1 MLQTAPIQV
10 VQISDNHLF
19 ANPTQ
24 KMMGFTTADSLRVVL
39 ETIRQLRLDPD
50 LFLVTGDLS
59 HDETPASYQ
68 NLQDFLLPFE
78 TPVYWIPG
86 NHDDLSVVDSILRTP
101 PISRE
106 KTFTV
111 QNWQFIL
118 LNSQYP
124 GKVYGELTSKSLEN
138 LDFQLTQ
145 HPNQP
150 TLIAL
155 HHPPVEINSQWMDNI
170 RLRNAEDLFTVL
182 DRHSQVKVV
191 IFGHIHQ
198 VFETTR
204 NGVRYLGCPSTCVQ
218 FQPEATELTLDD
230 IATPGFRVLT
240 LYPNGEYDTKIYR
253 TNYQLPAY
261 PDTQT
266 LRAMRAK
273 STRR

>member
-10 VQISDNHLF
+10 IQISDNHLF

-24 KMMGFTTADSLRVVL
+24 KMMGLTTADSLRVVL
-39 ETIRQLRLDPD
+39 ETICQLRLNPD

-68 NLQDFLLPFE
+68 HLQEWLLSFE
-78 TPVYWIPG
+78 IPVYWIPG
-86 NHDDLSVVDSILRTP
+86 NHDDLSVVDSILKEP

-106 KTFTV
+106 KAFTSRD
-111 QNWQFIL
+111 WQFIL

-124 GKVYGELTSKSLEN
+124 GKVYGELSAESLEN
-138 LDFQLTQ
+138 LDSQLTQ
-145 HPNQP
+145 HSNQP

-155 HHPPVEINSQWMDNI
+155 HHPPVEINSLWMDNI
-170 RLRNAEDLFTVL
+170 RLRNAEDLFTVI

-198 VFETTR
+198 EFETIR

-218 FQPEATELTLDD
+218 FTPGAKELTLDD
-230 IATPGFRVLT
+230 VVTPGFRVLT

-253 TNYQLPAY
+253 TNYQIPVY
-261 PDTQT
+261 PDSQT
-266 LRAMRAK
+266 LRAMLAK
-273 STRR
+273 NTGR